1 MTPTAA
7 TATQEVG
14 PSSATGAAV
23 GSKVKRAA
31 IPDIRRKMLDQGA
44 LLFRFEKPHDVV
56 HKREHIV
63 WWEQMEQLGFRVTR
77 SGCILP
83 YDNFCGSSK
92 GRPKG
97 HKISAY
103 FFLGEPPRCQQ
114 QQSGGHPHGWPT
126 QMQVSHRCHRKDCIN
141 PAHLVYEPQWKNLKR
156 NYCGEHGSCDCGM
169 QPPCVA
175 TYHNGD
181 WQYSDDHLVTY
192 STDGYRRIV
201 AGLVPGRRFV
211 ILPADHYESVDI
223 KKRKRNERLHSKRK
237 KSKASA
243 PPTPLAVAKKEG
255 RKNAKKCKEIKNE

>member
-1 MTPTAA
+1 MTTTT
-7 TATQEVG
+7 TATQVG

-23 GSKVKRAA
+23 GSSKVKRGA

-44 LLFRFEKPHDVV
+44 LLFRFEKPRDVV
-56 HKREHIV
+56 HKCEHV
-63 WWEQMEQLGFRVTR
+63 AWWEQMEQLGFRVTR

-83 YDNFCGSSK
+83 CDNFCGSSK

-103 FFLGEPPRCQQ
+103 FFLGEPPCCQ
-114 QQSGGHPHGWPT
+114 SGGGHPHGWPM

-169 QPPCVA
+169 HPPCVA

-181 WQYSDDHLVTY
+181 WQHADDLVTY
-192 STDGYRRIV
+192 STDGYRQIV

-223 KKRKRNERLHSKRK
+223 KKRKRNERLQSKRK
-237 KSKASA
+237 KSRAPA
-243 PPTPLAVAKKEG
+243 PPTPLAVAKKK
-255 RKNAKKCKEIKNE
+255 RSAKE